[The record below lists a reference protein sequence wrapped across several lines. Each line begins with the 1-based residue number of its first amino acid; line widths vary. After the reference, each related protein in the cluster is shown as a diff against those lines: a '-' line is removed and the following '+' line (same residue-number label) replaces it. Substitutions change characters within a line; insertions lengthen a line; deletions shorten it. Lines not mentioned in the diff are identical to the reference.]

1 MKLLRDKKQLT
12 RFLILYQSAVY
23 RPTRLADIAHELEMT
38 EQGVH
43 NYISEMESQGLI
55 EVSTRG
61 YNPTHEGMEL
71 VREVLSELMD
81 FLEDASKKI
90 DLIAD
95 CTAIALDDI
104 SKGDQVGLFMD
115 NGFLHA
121 SHESSH
127 STGTAL
133 TDAKK
138 GGPVKVGALK
148 GIIDM
153 EVGMVYIQIISESHR
168 PEEIKQKYQKIDYDR
183 LAVIGEL
190 EYGIAT
196 SSGLKPDIIFS
207 PIEST
212 INAVERGLNV
222 LLLIN
227 EDRLETVIE
236 RIRQQN
242 RTREG
247 DYRIQHKIIGL
258 SE

>member
-1 MKLLRDKKQLT
+1 
-12 RFLILYQSAVY
+12 
-23 RPTRLADIAHELEMT
+23 MT

-43 NYISEMESQGLI
+43 NYISDMESQGLI
-55 EVSTRG
+55 EVSSRG

-71 VREVLSELMD
+71 VREVLSDLTI
-81 FLEDASKKI
+81 FLEEASKKI

-121 SHESSH
+121 SHESSR

-138 GGPVKVGALK
+138 REPVKVGALK

-153 EVGMVYIQIISESHR
+153 QVGTVYILV
-168 PEEIKQKYQKIDYDR
+168 IDGSTRANDIVQGCKKLNYDL
-183 LAVIGEL
+183 LAVISEL
-190 EYGIAT
+190 EYGMAT
-196 SSGLKPDIIFS
+196 SSGLVPDIIFS
-207 PIEST
+207 PMEST

-222 LLLIN
+222 LLLLT
-227 EDRLETVIE
+227 EDKLEVATE

-242 RTREG
+242 RNREG
-247 DYRIQHKIIGL
+247 DYRIQQKIIKL
-258 SE
+258 SG